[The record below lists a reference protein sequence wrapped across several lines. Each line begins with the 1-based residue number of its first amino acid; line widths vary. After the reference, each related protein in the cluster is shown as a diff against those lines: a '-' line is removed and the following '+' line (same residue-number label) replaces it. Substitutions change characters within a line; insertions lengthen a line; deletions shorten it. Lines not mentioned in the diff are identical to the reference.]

1 MREEEK
7 QSIFDQFETD
17 EETGEVIIPRATV
30 GVARDLEPGLSD
42 AREEQDPAR
51 KGEGKEIGSQ
61 EKAKEE
67 NAGPEDGLPV
77 VDLDLNFTEEDLVEV
92 KEAEDEDSMLKSID
106 AALEQEMASA
116 MGDGLE
122 KQAEEKK
129 KNLWTR
135 LPLWLRITGISVAS
149 LFLIV
154 ALLVGTKPGR
164 KIVINLIASYIYRRV
179 EHPTEK
185 LTPPPSGPT
194 DVVLQP
200 SGGLEPSVTPGT
212 DDPELSVTPGTDD
225 PEPTQAIA
233 PPPPGAPRQEE
244 YCYNVL
250 LIGEEA
256 LPYFGTGSRSDSM
269 ILLSV
274 NKKDKKIRMT
284 SLMRDMFVQI
294 DGYSDNRLN
303 AAYAKGGAKLLID
316 TIERNLKVK
325 IDDYVQ
331 VNFDN
336 FEWIIDRLGGV
347 EITLTEQEASYLRR
361 TRYITNPA
369 YRNVVAGTQ
378 LMNGNQALG
387 YCRVRMVPTA
397 NGTDSDFGRTERQR
411 TVLTKLFNK
420 YKEKNI
426 FTLLGILNDCLP
438 KVTTS
443 MSKEAMSDLL
453 ETVVE
458 ERILSMET
466 MRIPIARTYE
476 NVYVKIGN
484 DTKSSEVLAVKWPQN
499 IEALQEFIFGTGEEG
514 Q

>member
-7 QSIFDQFETD
+7 HSIFDQFETD

-30 GVARDLEPGLSD
+30 GVVRDLEPELSD
-42 AREEQDPAR
+42 VREEQDPVK
-51 KGEGKEIGSQ
+51 KGEGEKSEPEEKEEG
-61 EKAKEE
+61 EDEEAKEE
-67 NAGPEDGLPV
+67 NVGSEDGLPV
-77 VDLDLNFTEEDLVEV
+77 VDFDLNFKEEDLVEV

-122 KQAEEKK
+122 KQEKNKK
-129 KNLWTR
+129 KNFWTR

-164 KIVINLIASYIYRRV
+164 KIVFNLVASYIYGRV

-185 LTPPPSGPT
+185 LTPEPLGPT

-200 SGGLEPSVTPGT
+200 TGEPEPSITPGP
-212 DDPELSVTPGTDD
+212 DG

-256 LPYFGTGSRSDSM
+256 LEYFGTGSRSDSM

-274 NKKDKKIRMT
+274 NKKDKKLRIT

-294 DGYSDNRLN
+294 EGYPDNRLN
-303 AAYAKGGAKLLID
+303 AAYAKGGAPLLID

-325 IDDYVQ
+325 VDDYIK

-347 EITLTEQEASYLRR
+347 EITLTEQEASYLRS

-378 LMNGNQALG
+378 LMNGNQVLG
-387 YCRVRMVPTA
+387 YCRVRKVPTA

-438 KVTTS
+438 RVTTS
-443 MSKEAMSDLL
+443 MSKEAMSELL

-476 NVYVKIGN
+476 NVRVKIGG
-484 DTKSSEVLAVKWPQN
+484 DTQASEVLAVKWPQN
-499 IEALQEFIFGTGEEG
+499 IDALQEFIFGTGEEEE
-514 Q
+514 